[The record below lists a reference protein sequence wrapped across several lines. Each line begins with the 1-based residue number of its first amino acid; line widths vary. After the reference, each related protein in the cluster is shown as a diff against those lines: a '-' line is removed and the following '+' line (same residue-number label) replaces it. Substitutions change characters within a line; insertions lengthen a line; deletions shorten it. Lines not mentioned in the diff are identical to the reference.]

1 MTGLELSIAFFLLL
15 NLAAALERAARGPTP
30 ADRMLAALLFGSTGV
45 GILVLLAI
53 ASDARAL
60 IDVALT
66 LALLAAITGIAFVQ
80 LAWGKKG
87 GSGNTGTD
95 DTREDDNA
103 AR

>member
-80 LAWGKKG
+80 LAWGKV
-87 GSGNTGTD
+87 GSNDNKAGDARG
-95 DTREDDNA
+95 DDNA